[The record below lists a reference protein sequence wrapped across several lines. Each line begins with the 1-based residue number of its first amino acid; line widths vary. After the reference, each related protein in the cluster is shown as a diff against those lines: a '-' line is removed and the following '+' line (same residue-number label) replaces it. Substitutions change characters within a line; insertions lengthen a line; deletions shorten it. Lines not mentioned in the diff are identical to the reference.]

1 MVNLDEL
8 NKKSDYVAF
17 AGIGI
22 PENFYTTLINSGLNI
37 VKFIEYPDHWKYNYK
52 EIEKIIN
59 IAKNMNAK
67 IITTEKDFVKVKMIN
82 NKDINFL
89 KINLKIQNENKIFN
103 FIKLRFN
110 EAN

>member
-1 MVNLDEL
+1 
-8 NKKSDYVAF
+8 
-17 AGIGI
+17 
-22 PENFYTTLINSGLNI
+22 
-37 VKFIEYPDHWKYNYK
+37 
-52 EIEKIIN
+52 
-59 IAKNMNAK
+59 MNAK

-103 FIKLRFN
+103 FIKSRFN